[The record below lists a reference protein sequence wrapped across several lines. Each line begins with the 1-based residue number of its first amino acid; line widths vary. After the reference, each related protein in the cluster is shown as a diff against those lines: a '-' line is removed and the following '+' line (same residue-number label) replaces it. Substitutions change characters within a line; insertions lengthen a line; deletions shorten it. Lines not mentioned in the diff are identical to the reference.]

1 MIYLWV
7 IIRWQDTSALAHSLL
22 MVHVVLGSGFW
33 ERGVA
38 AGHIAPRT
46 AHYLALE
53 NILVFEFETNN
64 AVEEHLVCICKIWL
78 REVNLYT
85 ACPGPRTAL
94 ILILLCF

>member
-1 MIYLWV
+1 M
-7 IIRWQDTSALAHSLL
+7 AHSLL
-22 MVHVVLGSGFW
+22 MVSWFMYCFGFWVLGARS
-33 ERGVA
+33 RA

-46 AHYLALE
+46 AHYLSLE